1 MAWMA
6 GLLLGGLAA
15 VVALG
20 QNASVRIE
28 PGEAGVPV
36 LNLSRLAD
44 WVDEQWEFYNRI
56 TPPWKELVQPLWMEA
71 LPVDPEEF
79 PTSFVE
85 QLEGEWEGSIAI
97 YPLSIAQDPDTRETS
112 LYNLSGEPVAVWFG
126 EEAAWPEGMDP
137 SRITFTLDLLDQAD
151 EPAYALARRSEASAK
166 LARRAP
172 MTLSTPSASSGLS
185 FLPMELLSNGVVR
198 LTLIHASAPVQIF
211 AYSASPQGSNPRFQG
226 MDGTWSVW
234 GEPLGAT
241 NGVAV
246 GEGSLMGPGDSH
258 RFFAAAL
265 VQDSDG
271 DGLTDGMELFVHH
284 TDPAQMQDSDGDG
297 LPDGMELLVHHT
309 DPARA
314 DTDGDGI
321 PDGVELRRESNP
333 SDFLSRPMP
342 DLVLSAEDAD
352 YSWLIQQ
359 AVSSN
364 SNADTIIHLSGG
376 LYQVDGGDI
385 LELQGTNLVVLGSS
399 DPLNP
404 TILDGRYAGRCI
416 RVQGKNIH
424 LVDLVFRNGAG
435 SPIALGGGLAAYAVD
450 GLILNRCRFEACVSD
465 AGMGGG
471 IQPLSAPAPYGGA
484 LYAQGGDV

>member
-1 MAWMA
+1 MVWMA
-6 GLLLGGLAA
+6 GLLLGGLAV

-20 QNASVRIE
+20 QNASVIE
-28 PGEAGVPV
+28 PDEAVVPV

-79 PTSFVE
+79 PTSFLE

-112 LYNLSGEPVAVWFG
+112 LYNLSGEPVAVWCG

-151 EPAYALARRSEASAK
+151 ESAYALARRSEASAK
-166 LARRAP
+166 LSRRAP
-172 MTLSTPSASSGLS
+172 MTLSAPSASSGLS

-198 LTLIHASAPVQIF
+198 LTLIHASAPVQVF

-246 GEGSLMGPGDSH
+246 GEGNLMGPGDSQ

-271 DGLTDGMELFVHH
+271 DGLT
-284 TDPAQMQDSDGDG
+284 
-297 LPDGMELLVHHT
+297 DGMELLVHHT

-333 SDFLSRPMP
+333 SDSLSRPMP

-404 TILDGRYAGRCI
+404 TILDGRHAGRCM
-416 RVQGKNIH
+416 RVQGKNIP

-450 GLILNRCRFEACVSD
+450 GLVLNRCRFEACVSD